1 MRKSAALL
9 LVLIFLAA
17 SCTVVAKPVKAQYQG
32 DITIKAD
39 GSVNPSTAPIERLG
53 TSYILT
59 SNVAGNIAVKT
70 NNIVF
75 AGNGHTITGI
85 LRIGSLPTAPTAG
98 ISYTSNVTI
107 ENFTVTG
114 SYYGI
119 LLTQTSN
126 VIVANNTITG
136 TGNGILALGEPTA
149 AIAVEGGGSNVITG
163 NIIAN
168 NYNAMLFLETENN
181 LIVGNNITNN
191 KNPYVTVS
199 NVMFWGASHNTIYHN
214 NFIGD
219 SSLAGN
225 AAFNSPYSVNVWDNG
240 YPSGGNYWSDYQK
253 RYPSATEIDG
263 SGIGNTSY
271 VVDGQNIDRYPL
283 MEPYTETTYLLQ
295 TTPPKISVL
304 NQTFTDSNVSLT
316 FTVDKIVN
324 WTGYSLDGQQN
335 VTITGNTTLT
345 GLFSGLHNVTVYAND
360 TYGNM
365 GASETATFTVA
376 VPEPFPTTL
385 VAVASVASAG
395 IIAAVGLLLYF
406 KKRRH

>member
-1 MRKSAALL
+1 MIKSAALL

-17 SCTVVAKPVKAQYQG
+17 PCTVVAKPVKAQYQG

>member
-345 GLFSGLHNVTVYAND
+345 GLSSGLHNVTVYAND